1 MGNTQN
7 CLQGMGKQY
16 VLNSTFRAVSVT
28 NIKTKIHGLVEVGL
42 GEMRKYSF
50 FNSAESEEIEDDK

>member
-16 VLNSTFRAVSVT
+16 VFNSTFRAVSVT
-28 NIKTKIHGLVEVGL
+28 NIKTKIKVEVGL

>member
-1 MGNTQN
+1 MGNTQH

-16 VLNSTFRAVSVT
+16 VFNSTFRAVSVT

-42 GEMRKYSF
+42 GEMNEMLIF
-50 FNSAESEEIEDDK
+50 